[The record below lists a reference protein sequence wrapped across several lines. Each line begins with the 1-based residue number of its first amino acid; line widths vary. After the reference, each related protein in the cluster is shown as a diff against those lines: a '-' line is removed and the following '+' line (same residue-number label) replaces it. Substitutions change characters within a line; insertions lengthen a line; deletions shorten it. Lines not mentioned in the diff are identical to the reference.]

1 MIWSTLKR
9 YRKRSS
15 RIFKPGIFSRISAIT
30 LMHALGI
37 QTSRTS
43 ERTDKV
49 IGLGWSPVRYGTI
62 KMLYVSPYYVCKN
75 FLTDLTQQ
83 KVYRMLRDILFCS
96 ARKPEP
102 AFDS

>member
-1 MIWSTLKR
+1 
-9 YRKRSS
+9 
-15 RIFKPGIFSRISAIT
+15 
-30 LMHALGI
+30 MHALGI

-75 FLTDLTQQ
+75 FPTDLTQQ
-83 KVYRMLRDILFCS
+83 KVYHLWHDILSRS

-102 AFDS
+102 TFDS